1 MEKLKIVFDPFRYI
15 AGLKALLLGLVFIL
29 SAALLLNAAGYLSDG
44 YLHYTVQ
51 PEGVGFLRTLA
62 LQLLAWLIPALMLYL
77 AGLVFSKSKIRII
90 DVLGTTA
97 FAQLLQLFLIVP
109 MLVPA
114 LSEQLNAISESVLA
128 GTMPTV
134 GAWIIVYGIWAMLWL
149 VFFLI
154 FTYKAFSVSCN
165 MSGGKA
171 VAVYVVVTLVAMF
184 VMPYVARLLL

>member
-114 LSEQLNAISESVLA
+114 LSE
-128 GTMPTV
+128 
-134 GAWIIVYGIWAMLWL
+134 
-149 VFFLI
+149 
-154 FTYKAFSVSCN
+154 
-165 MSGGKA
+165 
-171 VAVYVVVTLVAMF
+171 
-184 VMPYVARLLL
+184 